1 MNDEECKKAD
11 KAVEAAAGQAQE
23 ARERLE
29 AAKAGGKSHVDALGV
44 TKSACGS
51 SFRAMREGRTWAP
64 AAALTR
70 LAHHMM
76 RSTPRRCQRR
86 MS

>member
-29 AAKAGGKSHVDALGV
+29 AAKAGGKSV